1 MTISG
6 FKKID
11 GTIIPERKIMTED
24 RAVFKHPRL
33 SRFYRGNFTGMDG
46 KYKGMN
52 LYTCKTLKKIKELQK
67 STFDYCEEMFD
78 IYDENGKVEE
88 GE

>member
-1 MTISG
+1 
-6 FKKID
+6 
-11 GTIIPERKIMTED
+11 
-24 RAVFKHPRL
+24 
-33 SRFYRGNFTGMDG
+33 MDG